1 MKQRNSICLQNAR
14 KMFNFAS
21 VMRKIIITLLLC
33 MPLIGYAQ
41 NNVNEAQKK
50 AIEAKR
56 VAEEAAR
63 KAEEARI
70 AALKAEAAAKAA
82 EAAQAQAE
90 AEAAQ
95 KAAEEAQ
102 AEVKEVVTK
111 PVVKDEPKKVEAK
124 PKAKPSKKET
134 TTDDNDEVSKWAA
147 QSQKAAALN
156 EASAVNYLEG
166 AVTEENGVVT
176 WRLSLDVD
184 GKSAD
189 EIFERM
195 GQIAYEMTQKEGQ
208 LDQTR
213 IALAD
218 KAKHQLVVYFHE
230 WLVFSQHALSLD
242 RTEMSYVLSANCSD
256 GHIDVIMNSINYLY
270 EKERSG
276 GSRFKAEKWITDKYS
291 LNKAKTK
298 LYPISGKFRRKTIDR
313 KNEIFNYIKDSFN
326 A

>member
-1 MKQRNSICLQNAR
+1 
-14 KMFNFAS
+14 
-21 VMRKIIITLLLC
+21 MRKIIITLLLC
-33 MPLIGYAQ
+33 MPLVGYAQ

-95 KAAEEAQ
+95 KAAAEAQ
-102 AEVKEVVTK
+102 AEVKEIVTE
-111 PVVKDEPKKVEAK
+111 PVIKEEPKKEEVTPEKVEVL
-124 PKAKPSKKET
+124 PKAKPSKNKAAT
-134 TTDDNDEVSKWAA
+134 ADNDEVSKWAA
-147 QSQKAAALN
+147 QSQKAAAMN

-166 AVTEENGVVT
+166 AVPEENGVVT

-195 GQIAYEMTQKEGQ
+195 GQIAYEMTQKQGQ

-242 RTEMSYVLSANCSD
+242 RTEMSYVLTANCSD
-256 GHIDVIMNSINYLY
+256 GHIDVSMSSINYLY
-270 EKERSG
+270 EKERNG

-313 KNEIFNYIKDSFN
+313 KNEIFNLIKENFN